1 MKKARLAVET
11 LESRDL
17 LAVVAGAAPDPS
29 ALFETAAVPAAL
41 PLPTSDEGVVFL
53 SGVGIAPVSGAE
65 CADVTV
71 HLSTTRAAAADF
83 ASLNLYVGI
92 QETGLATL
100 SVSQFDP
107 AAAGFQIADESISA
121 IPDITLTPL
130 FTTNLI
136 SNGSWAFYLYS
147 GGENAPVDGA
157 WYIKATWF
165 NPFSGDWTGGA
176 DTVGAG
182 IDLVSLRLN
191 FNPELVRPTTVEV
204 DFAAGCGEGW
214 TVDADSYTVTAEPKT
229 TPNLTACA
237 SPSEVT
243 VQAGCKFFVSGAGSY
258 ANGVRAVSSWL
269 WSYTSAGSA
278 DAEGEEVWLSANK
291 LRYAQNSASVS
302 LVVGD
307 AAGNLSLPAEVRV
320 TRVPVAP
327 AVSGKLSSFADGRVV
342 VADLCYSDAAGEVG
356 TFWEIDWGDG
366 TVEEFT
372 FLSNTLS
379 ASHVYESGAAAAP
392 AVRVTN
398 SAGEVSAFSR
408 IG

>member
-11 LESRDL
+11 LESREL
-17 LAVVAGAAPDPS
+17 LAVAAGALFDAPPLSASS
-29 ALFETAAVPAAL
+29 ALPAAL
-41 PLPTSDEGVVFL
+41 PLATSAEGIVSL
-53 SGVGIAPVSGAE
+53 SGEGIAPVSGAE
-65 CADVTV
+65 YADVTV

-83 ASLNLYVGI
+83 ASLTLFVGI
-92 QETGLATL
+92 QEAGLATV

-107 AAAGFQIADESISA
+107 AAAGFQIADKSIPA
-121 IPDITLTPL
+121 VPEIKLTPL

-136 SNGSWAFYLYS
+136 SNGSWAFYLYP

-191 FNPELVRPTTVEV
+191 LNPELIRPTTVEV
-204 DFAAGCGEGW
+204 NFDAQCGEGW
-214 TVDADSYTVTAEPKT
+214 TVDADSYTFTAEPKAT
-229 TPNLTACA
+229 SNLVACPD
-237 SPSEVT
+237 PSAVT
-243 VQAGCKFFVSGAGSY
+243 VQTGCNFFVSGAGSY
-258 ANGVRAVSSWL
+258 AVGARPIASWR
-269 WSYTSAGSA
+269 WGYTSAGSA

-291 LRYAQNSASVS
+291 LKYTQNSASVS

-307 AAGNLSLPAEVRV
+307 AVGNLSLPAEVRV

-327 AVSGKLSSFADGRVV
+327 SVTGKLSSFVGGRVV

-379 ASHVYESGAAAAP
+379 ASHVYQSGVAAAP